1 MLSGSSETIIMIRL
15 LTIYRLTLSDVALL
29 ICSPKL
35 FFFVLPGYKEFM
47 PFL

>member
-1 MLSGSSETIIMIRL
+1 MLSGSSEIIIMIRL

-35 FFFVLPGYKEFM
+35 FFVLPGYKEFV